1 MPDQFAASIAGLP
14 AFLAYFGASIAML
27 AAFVVVYIRLTPHH
41 EFALIKANN
50 SAAAMAFG
58 GAFLGFILPLASAMA
73 NSVNLFDFVVWGA
86 IAFVVQVAAH
96 FGNRLVIRDLSTR
109 ISANET
115 AAGAFTGIV
124 ALGVGLLN
132 AASMTY

>member
-1 MPDQFAASIAGLP
+1 
-14 AFLAYFGASIAML
+14 
-27 AAFVVVYIRLTPHH
+27 
-41 EFALIKANN
+41 
-50 SAAAMAFG
+50 
-58 GAFLGFILPLASAMA
+58 MA

-86 IAFVVQVAAH
+86 IAFVVQVTAY
-96 FGNRLVIRDLSTR
+96 FGNRLVIRDLSAR

-115 AAGAFTGIV
+115 AAGAFAGIV